1 MATPRQIEANRRNA
15 QKSTGPRTE
24 AGRAR
29 SRLNA
34 LKHGLSR
41 TLPAPTPTKPL
52 VLPLAQAI
60 AGAGVTYPSAL
71 AWAEQIALESL
82 TLGAIRRQRAAL
94 LSQEGPDRLAE
105 RPPEAADPLRALLR
119 LERYERQALTRRS
132 RALLRLEQILAPLPA
147 GEMKWK

>member
-1 MATPRQIEANRRNA
+1 MDTQRQIEANRRNA

-34 LKHGLSR
+34 VTHGLSR
-41 TLPAPTPTKPL
+41 TLPAPASAEPL

-60 AGAGVTYPSAL
+60 AGTGVTGPSAL
-71 AWAEQIALESL
+71 AWAEQIAVESL
-82 TLGAIRRQRAAL
+82 TLLAIRRQRAAL
-94 LSQEGPDRLAE
+94 LAGDGAARLADPASE
-105 RPPEAADPLRALLR
+105 PGDPLRQLIR

-132 RALLRLEQILAPLPA
+132 RALMRLEHTLASPGD
-147 GEMKWK
+147 GEMDRT

>member
-1 MATPRQIEANRRNA
+1 MATLRQIEANRRNA

-34 LKHGLSR
+34 VKHGLSR
-41 TLPAPTPTKPL
+41 TLPAPASAEPL

-60 AGAGVTYPSAL
+60 AGEGVTDPSAL
-71 AWAEQIALESL
+71 AWAEQIAVESL
-82 TLGAIRRQRAAL
+82 TLLAIRRQRVALVAAEL
-94 LSQEGPDRLAE
+94 VA
-105 RPPEAADPLRALLR
+105 PPGDPEHNDPLCQLIR

-132 RALLRLEQILAPLPA
+132 RALLRLDHTPAPLNGRGGILPS
-147 GEMKWK
+147 